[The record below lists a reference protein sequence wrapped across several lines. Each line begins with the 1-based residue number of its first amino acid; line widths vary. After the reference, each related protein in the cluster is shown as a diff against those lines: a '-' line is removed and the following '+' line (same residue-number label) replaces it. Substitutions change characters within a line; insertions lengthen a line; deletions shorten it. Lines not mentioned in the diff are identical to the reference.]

1 MRLYARRMLLLVSC
15 IAFAII
21 APLIVLYAMGY
32 RPGISSPLSPPVG
45 VAIIEAT
52 PRKATVQVNGTL
64 IGTLPRSIPNL
75 LPGTTHIRVTKE
87 GYTPWGK
94 NIEIRP
100 ATATDVRSILLTPS
114 IFDRDILLSDS
125 RVFATSPTSS
135 RVAIVHSNKK
145 LTIYDDTGLTITNQ
159 LTLSRMPIELLWS
172 PDGSYLLASF
182 PKKTYELFHMEG
194 NAVER
199 IKGALPKG
207 SAHVQWNPR
216 EIGTLFFLNESH
228 SLVSYNAFS
237 GMYETIMNSIATYA
251 THNRNIIIQTLD
263 NVLVTK
269 QGGTAST
276 TVILPDTKKSIQNI
290 IPGGNGFIA
299 LLFSDG
305 QLQMVTTK
313 GELRHVA
320 FNVRKAIWS
329 KSGTTLLI
337 QSSSEDINVYIPE
350 GTTRSAIPAE
360 ELHLVVRLSRPIMAL
375 GWLPDSQH
383 ILYEANGDIIL
394 SEIDTRDYA
403 ITHTIQQDF
412 VPNTH
417 VTIEQDGKSILALQ
431 KVGGKQSLVR
441 TWLVTKEDR

>member
-15 IAFAII
+15 VAFAII

-45 VAIIEAT
+45 VAMIEAT
-52 PRKATVQVNGTL
+52 PRKAIVQVNGIL
-64 IGTLPRSIPNL
+64 IGILPRSIPNL

-87 GYTPWGK
+87 GYTPWEK
-94 NIEIRP
+94 RIEIRP
-100 ATATDVRSILLTPS
+100 ATATDVRSILLIPS
-114 IFDRDILLSDS
+114 IFDRDSVVPDS
-125 RVFATSPTSS
+125 TVFAVSPTSL
-135 RVAIVHSNKK
+135 RIATVHSNKK
-145 LTIYDDTGLTITNQ
+145 LTIYDDMGLAITNQ
-159 LTLSRMPIELLWS
+159 LTLSQMPIELSWS
-172 PDGSYLLASF
+172 PGGSYLLASF

-194 NAVER
+194 NVVER
-199 IKGALPKG
+199 IKGAPPKG
-207 SAHVQWNPR
+207 STHVQWNPR
-216 EIGTLFFLNESH
+216 EIGILFFLNESH
-228 SLVSYNAFS
+228 SLVSYS
-237 GMYETIMNSIATYA
+237 VSSDIHEIIMNNIATYA

-263 NVLVTK
+263 NVLVTR
-269 QGGTAST
+269 QGGAAST
-276 TVILPDTKKSIQNI
+276 TVMLSDTKKSIQNI

-305 QLQMVTTK
+305 QLQMVTAK

-329 KSGTTLLI
+329 GNGTTLLI
-337 QSSSEDINVYIPE
+337 QSSSEDMNVYIPE
-350 GTTRSAIPAE
+350 GTGSVIPAE
-360 ELHLVVRLSRPIMAL
+360 ALHLVVRLSRPITAL

-383 ILYEANGDIIL
+383 ILYEANGNIIL
-394 SEIDTRDYA
+394 SEIDTRDHA
-403 ITHTIQQDF
+403 MTHTIQQAH